1 MNGHLNL
8 CKYLIDDFGLSMLIN
23 EPNKV
28 NFIWLL
34 NNIIIRLGII
44 FYQKALKIIM
54 KNLQDTY
61 FWRKEFK

>member
-28 NFIWLL
+28 NFI
-34 NNIIIRLGII
+34 
-44 FYQKALKIIM
+44 
-54 KNLQDTY
+54 
-61 FWRKEFK
+61 